1 MSPIKLVV
9 FDMAGTSVQDK
20 KEVETCFA
28 RACADTGLQVSEER
42 ILALQGYSKIEVFR
56 LLWEERIGE
65 SHPEYKENV
74 VYSYDYFRMILEDH
88 YKASDIFPT
97 DGCLEIFDYLRE
109 NKIKIALTTG
119 FYRKVTNII
128 LGKLG
133 WLDGLD
139 STYVNISGKSVIDVS
154 IASDEVQK
162 GRPEPYMIQKAMELM
177 GIYDAYDVLNI
188 GDTPSD
194 LKSGVKAGCRL
205 SLGVTNGTHR
215 HDQLKFIRND
225 GLISSL
231 KELKPIIENII
242 VLNEA

>member
-1 MSPIKLVV
+1 
-9 FDMAGTSVQDK
+9 
-20 KEVETCFA
+20 
-28 RACADTGLQVSEER
+28 
-42 ILALQGYSKIEVFR
+42 
-56 LLWEERIGE
+56 
-65 SHPEYKENV
+65 
-74 VYSYDYFRMILEDH
+74 
-88 YKASDIFPT
+88 
-97 DGCLEIFDYLRE
+97 
-109 NKIKIALTTG
+109 
-119 FYRKVTNII
+119 
-128 LGKLG
+128 
-133 WLDGLD
+133 
-139 STYVNISGKSVIDVS
+139 VIDVS

-205 SLGVTNGTHR
+205 SLGVTNGTHS